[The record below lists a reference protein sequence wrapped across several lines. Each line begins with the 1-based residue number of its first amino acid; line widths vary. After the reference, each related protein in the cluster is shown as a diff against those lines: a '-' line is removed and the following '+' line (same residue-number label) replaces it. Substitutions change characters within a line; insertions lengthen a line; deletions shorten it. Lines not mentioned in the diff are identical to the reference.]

1 MNSLSHTTLN
11 MVTPAT
17 WSSKSTVYQKFLTVS
32 NVLLLI
38 FSTGL
43 IFSSLVFL
51 GVYHMAKVC

>member
-1 MNSLSHTTLN
+1 